1 MLTCSTA
8 MISVSNARRQYS
20 NAGMQDYSGLLGKND
35 RTTLQD
41 SYFSPLSHADMQPQI
56 DIYICVTCG
65 QVSSLSQVSCMIWLI
80 DLIN

>member
-1 MLTCSTA
+1 

-56 DIYICVTCG
+56 DIYMCDMWASIIP
-65 QVSSLSQVSCMIWLI
+65 VSGVMH
-80 DLIN
+80 DVAD